1 MTRLLAGH
9 FSVDH
14 SARLM
19 RNYRYAVERAM
30 RALGGWIALT
40 PELSAKLLLGRH
52 VWDLAQHADAF
63 GKRLPELRAHAQ
75 VSEPASDRVVA
86 FMDAL
91 EEPEAPQQTVERLV
105 GVYRVL
111 KPHLLAS
118 YHDHLVR
125 ANPVYEPPTRRI
137 LVGCIDDERRHIA
150 AGETILG
157 HLCVTPALTE
167 RAGAWQRRLEGL
179 LTAAGGVTGDGLPPA
194 LPERNDVPVETS
206 DDAREFIRLET
217 PTASWPI
224 PEELRAALGAF
235 GDSLLARDREAL
247 ARWLA
252 PGVSPDPAREALGAA
267 TLTSLRLVAF
277 ARLGHQRLVKWRL
290 EGPDASVTVLSR
302 WAPGPEGW
310 RVAMLDVARIEAPH
324 PALPRR

>member
-1 MTRLLAGH
+1 
-9 FSVDH
+9 
-14 SARLM
+14 
-19 RNYRYAVERAM
+19 M

-63 GKRLPELRAHAQ
+63 GNRLPELRAHAQ
-75 VSEPASDRVVA
+75 VSEPANDRVVL

-91 EEPEAPQQTVERLV
+91 EEPEAPEQTVERLV

-137 LVGCIDDERRHIA
+137 LLGCIDDERRHIA

-157 HLCVTPALTE
+157 LLCATPALRE
-167 RAGAWQRRLEGL
+167 RAVAWQRRLEGL
-179 LTAAGGVTGDGLPPA
+179 LAAAGGVTGDGLPPA
-194 LPERNDVPVETS
+194 LPDGDDVPVETS
-206 DDAREFIRLET
+206 DDAREFIRLEKLT
-217 PTASWPI
+217 TSWPI
-224 PEELRAALGAF
+224 PEELRDALGSF
-235 GDSLLARDREAL
+235 GDSLLAREWEAL

-252 PGVSPDPAREALGAA
+252 RGVSPDPAREALGAT

-290 EGPDASVTVLSR
+290 EGPDASVTVLAR

-310 RVAMLDVARIEAPH
+310 RVAMLDVARIEAPS

>member
-1 MTRLLAGH
+1 
-9 FSVDH
+9 
-14 SARLM
+14 M

-40 PELSAKLLLGRH
+40 PELSAKLLLGRR

-75 VSEPASDRVVA
+75 VSEPASDRVVI

-91 EEPEAPQQTVERLV
+91 EEPEASQQTVERLV

-179 LTAAGGVTGDGLPPA
+179 LTAAGGGTGDRRPPA
-194 LPERNDVPVETS
+194 LPPRKDMAAETS
-206 DDAREFIRLET
+206 DHAREI
-217 PTASWPI
+217 
-224 PEELRAALGAF
+224 
-235 GDSLLARDREAL
+235 
-247 ARWLA
+247 
-252 PGVSPDPAREALGAA
+252 
-267 TLTSLRLVAF
+267 
-277 ARLGHQRLVKWRL
+277 HRLVKPTARL
-290 EGPDASVTVLSR
+290 SIPAELCASL
-302 WAPGPEGW
+302 
-310 RVAMLDVARIEAPH
+310 I
-324 PALPRR
+324 